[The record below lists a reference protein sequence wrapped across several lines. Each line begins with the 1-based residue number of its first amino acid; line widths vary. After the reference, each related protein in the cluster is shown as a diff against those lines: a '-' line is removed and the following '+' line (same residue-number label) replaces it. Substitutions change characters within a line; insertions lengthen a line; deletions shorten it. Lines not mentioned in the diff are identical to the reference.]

1 MLYFSCRNALHLHR
15 LNYLTNHLIMQKYSK
30 QTRLLLAV
38 DCIIFGFNGETLN
51 ILLIKRGFQPEKGNW
66 SLMGGFVQANES
78 LDQAS
83 NRILKQLTGLEGVY
97 LEQLHTFG
105 DTQRDPIERTVS
117 TAYFALI
124 DIHKYETQL
133 SNDYHAEWF
142 PLKLVPKLI
151 FDQQEMVETA
161 KRRIRYKAALHPI
174 LFELLPSKFTI
185 PQLQILYE
193 SVFNTSIDKRN
204 FSKRVLAT
212 GLLIKLADKDK
223 AGSKRG
229 AFYYQLNMKNY
240 YAKFQAFLNFIPN
253 PDTLLL

>member
-1 MLYFSCRNALHLHR
+1 
-15 LNYLTNHLIMQKYSK
+15 MQKYSK

-38 DCIIFGFNGETLN
+38 DCIIFGFDGDNLK

-66 SLMGGFVQANES
+66 SLMGGFVQVNES

-105 DTQRDPIERTVS
+105 NTLRDPIERTVS

-124 DIHKYETQL
+124 DIHKYERQL

-142 PLKLVPKLI
+142 QLKRIPKLI

-174 LFELLPSKFTI
+174 LFELLPSRFTL
-185 PQLQILYE
+185 PQLQTLYE
-193 SVFNTSIDKRN
+193 SVFNTTIDKRN

-212 GLLIKLADKDK
+212 GLLIKLTDKDK

-229 AFYYQLNMKNY
+229 AYYYQLNMKNY

>member
-1 MLYFSCRNALHLHR
+1 MSIVS
-15 LNYLTNHLIMQKYSK
+15 NHLPYTMHKYSK
-30 QTRLLLAV
+30 QIRLLLAV
-38 DCIIFGFNGETLN
+38 DCIIFGFDGDVLK

-66 SLMGGFVQANES
+66 SLMGGFVQINES
-78 LDQAS
+78 VDQAA

-105 DTQRDPIERTVS
+105 EANRDPRERTASV
-117 TAYFALI
+117 AYFALI

-133 SNDYHAEWF
+133 SSDYHAEWF
-142 PLKLVPKLI
+142 PLKRIPKLV
-151 FDQQEMVETA
+151 FDHQEMVEAA
-161 KRRIRYKAALHPI
+161 KKRIRYKAAVHPI
-174 LFELLPSKFTI
+174 LFELLPVKFTL
-185 PQLQILYE
+185 PQLQTLYE
-193 SVFNTSIDKRN
+193 SVFNTTIDKRN

-229 AFYYQLNMKNY
+229 AYYYHLNMQNY

-253 PDTLLL
+253 PDSIHL